1 MASWLR
7 AAEELFEVVDRKAKQ
22 AVIRLPEE
30 LPFLPQNT
38 DVRNSSL
45 EGKTASGDDVK
56 DLVPQAVES
65 LEFVANAETEETE
78 KQMATPG
85 SDRERE
91 AHILQGAEASAAA
104 DGDASL
110 KYISLS
116 PHEVDSK
123 HQSPSS
129 EGELAESCGSSHDEN
144 DTKQSSVD
152 LLSDQVV
159 SDERVESVECKFRA
173 EENGTV
179 VVDLLTVEIP
189 HVEKPVVPVGPNVDS
204 HGAETEKSTVA
215 TVKVLE
221 QQQLPSPVDEKMPL
235 EMPKVEDQLNE
246 ARGLLT
252 VAVSSGPSKEARLAR
267 VCAGLSS
274 RLQEYKSENLQ
285 LEELLQFEREER
297 KSFDARMRQLQQ
309 ELAAA
314 KESAAAVEAGMVAAL
329 ASKNSEIDSL
339 SSSVESFKRQASMA
353 EGKLAALQTTVE
365 AMSKNRDMTE
375 TRMIQALRNELAS
388 AEHRVE
394 EERMA
399 HSATRHAAVER
410 ETELEQRMAESNSA
424 LMRMQKIVDERN
436 QRVTDMEHKLAMLEV
451 ECATLNQELQESQ
464 ARQRREQKRPNE
476 EAVQTAQVQVWREEA
491 ERARQLQREADSK
504 LSAMEAKMQKL
515 RVELASVKREADLG
529 SLQAQSEL
537 EKRFRELTEL
547 LYTKQTQLEVMSSEK
562 AAAMLQLEQ
571 ARRLQAKAEAERQR
585 NVRNMSSFED
595 ENELKSFEY
604 LGLHQRRL
612 GPVGPSVQRAAKFL
626 DSSAV
631 TAGRFLWRRPL
642 ARLIAVL
649 YLVFIHIFLMY
660 VLHRLQEQADRPS
673 SREELEAAKAAGLLL
688 HGRP

>member
-45 EGKTASGDDVK
+45 EGKTASGDDLK

-65 LEFVANAETEETE
+65 LEFVANAGTEETE

-179 VVDLLTVEIP
+179 VVDLLTVEKP
-189 HVEKPVVPVGPNVDS
+189 HVEKPVVPVGPTVDS

-329 ASKNSEIDSL
+329 ASKNAEIDSL

-375 TRMIQALRNELAS
+375 SRMIQALRNELAS

-562 AAAMLQLEQ
+562 AAAILQLEQ